1 VFTWSDQG
9 VEEEV
14 AALWPGWDAQP
25 LPAEMLAALRRHQPQ
40 ETASNDVDETEQ
52 AT

>member
-1 VFTWSDQG
+1 VYVFTWSDQG

-14 AALWPGWDAQP
+14 AALWSGWDAQP

-40 ETASNDVDETEQ
+40 ETSLPEAEDED
-52 AT
+52 